1 MGKWRGAPRFLTWV
15 PGGPS
20 LKSSYREVGL
30 GLGEILDVAVLVDT
44 P

>member
-1 MGKWRGAPRFLTWV
+1 MMSDGKV
-15 PGGPS
+15 EGGSQAPS